1 MKAGLCNSV
10 LAFALLIVVARPSA
24 AAEASLELARGG
36 RTEYVIS
43 ADASTGETGRFAAL
57 ELSSY
62 LGRIS
67 GAAFR
72 ISAGSG
78 ARKVITL
85 RLERA
90 SSPDDYTIAI
100 NGDTLALSGATPRA
114 VLFASYDLLTHLG
127 CRFIAPQ
134 LSFYTDGEAEHVP
147 RSATLVYRGP
157 TRVTEHPVFAMRKLN
172 VEEGLSHDSASL
184 QAIVAWMP
192 KARFNTI
199 SVPMDYGGG
208 GRVKWDNWRL
218 SLTPELRRRG
228 IDIEV
233 GGHGYQNFLNASMQ
247 DGELFKQHPDWFGR
261 DSACAPSRAPQN
273 VFNTMNTGAVT
284 HVTAEASRYI
294 REREEIDILELWPPD
309 GARWSACA
317 SSSTEGASDRQAR
330 LLNTVSAALR
340 EVRPGTR
347 VQTIAYDEAKE
358 PPSHATL
365 DARILVDVCPIS
377 QNFDFGIDDPRGPN
391 NAQYAALIRNW
402 RRSFTGHLGLY
413 SYYRRYAWLSLPVI
427 LPHYMQHDL
436 QWYASVPM
444 QGISTYAEPGDWYTY
459 ELNHWMFAQ
468 LAWNPGI
475 DVDAA
480 VAEYMRTR
488 YPADAKAAGV
498 AYATLEDVVRRFG
511 SIQYATP
518 KTTAEIRSA
527 RERVDAARKGFGPRY
542 SRRLDLM
549 LDYASRDL
557 AIQERRV
564 AGDTAAMR
572 PLVAQLVD
580 LHTKYADKGV
590 FLLSGRNDRARIFKH
605 YSLAADR

>member
-1 MKAGLCNSV
+1 MKAGPRNSM
-10 LAFALLIVVARPSA
+10 LASALLVVMAGRAA

-36 RTEYVIS
+36 RTDYVIT
-43 ADASTGETGRFAAL
+43 ADASTGETGALAAR

-62 LGRIS
+62 LERIS
-67 GAAFR
+67 GAAFHV
-72 ISAGSG
+72 SSG
-78 ARKVITL
+78 GAARKVITL
-85 RLERA
+85 RIERA

-114 VLFASYDLLTHLG
+114 VLFASYDLLTRLG

-134 LSFYTDGEAEHVP
+134 LSFYSAGEAEHVP
-147 RSATLVYRGP
+147 RSATLVYRGA
-157 TRVTEHPVFAMRKLN
+157 TRVAEHPVFAMRKLN

-184 QAIVAWMP
+184 RAIVAWMP

-218 SLTPELRRRG
+218 SLTQELRQRG
-228 IDIEV
+228 IEIEV

-247 DGELFKQHPDWFGR
+247 DGALFTQHPDWFGR
-261 DSACAPSRAPQN
+261 DSTCAPSRAPQN
-273 VFNTMNTGAVT
+273 VFNTTNADAVSF
-284 HVTAEASRYI
+284 VTAEAARYL
-294 REREEIDILELWPPD
+294 RERAEIDILELWPPD

-317 SSSTEGASDRQAR
+317 SSSPEGAPDRQAR

-340 EVRPGTR
+340 ETRPAAR
-347 VQTIAYDEAKE
+347 IQTIAYSEAKD
-358 PPSHATL
+358 PPSHVAL
-365 DARILVDVCPIS
+365 DARILVDVCPIA
-377 QNFDFGIDDPRGPN
+377 QNFAFAIDDPRGPN
-391 NAQYAALIRNW
+391 NAQYATLIRDW
-402 RRSFTGHLGLY
+402 RRSFSGHLGLY

-459 ELNHWMFAQ
+459 ELNHWVLAQ

-480 VAEYMRTR
+480 VAEYLRIR
-488 YPADAKAAGV
+488 HPQDAKAAGV
-498 AYATLEDVVRRFG
+498 AYATMEDVVRRFG

-518 KTTAEIRSA
+518 RTAAEIRSA
-527 RERVDAARKGFGPRY
+527 RERIDVARRGIDPRN

-557 AIQERRV
+557 VIQEHRA

-572 PLVAQLVD
+572 PLIAQLVD
-580 LHTKYADKGV
+580 FQTNNADKGV
-590 FLLSGRNDRARIFKH
+590 FLLSGRNDRARIFRH

>member
-1 MKAGLCNSV
+1 MKAGRRDSM
-10 LAFALLIVVARPSA
+10 LALALLFVVARPA
-24 AAEASLELARGG
+24 AAADVSLELARGG
-36 RTEYVIS
+36 RTEYVIV
-43 ADASTGETGRFAAL
+43 ADASMGETGRFAAQ

-72 ISAGSG
+72 ISDGGA
-78 ARKVITL
+78 ARKLITL
-85 RLERA
+85 RIERA

-100 NGDTLALSGATPRA
+100 KGDTLALSGATPRA
-114 VLFASYDLLTHLG
+114 VLFASYDLLTRLG

-134 LSFYTDGEAEHVP
+134 LSFYADGEAEHVP
-147 RSATLVYRGP
+147 RLATLVYRGAL
-157 TRVTEHPVFAMRKLN
+157 RVAEHPVFAMRKLN
-172 VEEGLSHDSASL
+172 VEEGLSHDAASL
-184 QAIVAWMP
+184 RAIVAWMP

-208 GRVKWDNWRL
+208 GRVKWDNWRVA
-218 SLTPELRRRG
+218 LTPELRRRG

-247 DGELFKQHPDWFGR
+247 DGALFTQHPDWFGR
-261 DSACAPSRAPQN
+261 DSTCAPSPAPQN
-273 VFNTMNTGAVT
+273 VFNTTNADAVSF
-284 HVTAEASRYI
+284 VTAQTTSYM
-294 REREEIDILELWPPD
+294 RERAEIDILELWPPD

-317 SSSTEGASDRQAR
+317 SSSPEGAPDRQAR

-340 EVRPGTR
+340 AARPGAR
-347 VQTIAYDEAKE
+347 VQTIAYNEAKA
-358 PPSHATL
+358 PPSNVAL
-365 DARILVDVCPIS
+365 DSSILVDVCPIG
-377 QNFDFGIDDPRGPN
+377 QNFDFAIDDPRGPN
-391 NAQYAALIRNW
+391 NAHYASLIRDW

-436 QWYASVPM
+436 RFYASVPM
-444 QGISTYAEPGDWYTY
+444 QGISSYAEPGDWYTY
-459 ELNHWMFAQ
+459 ELNHWVLAQ
-468 LAWNPGI
+468 LAWNPNI

-480 VAEYMRTR
+480 IAEYARIRHPT
-488 YPADAKAAGV
+488 DAKAAVV

-518 KTTAEIRSA
+518 KTAAEIRAA
-527 RERVDAARKGFGPRY
+527 RERVNVARKALGTGS

-557 AIQERRV
+557 AIQEHRV

-580 LHTKYADKGV
+580 LHTNNADKGV
-590 FLLSGRNDRARIFKH
+590 FLLSGRNDRARIFRH

>member
-1 MKAGLCNSV
+1 M
-10 LAFALLIVVARPSA
+10 LAFALLVVVARPA
-24 AAEASLELARGG
+24 VAAEGSLELARGG
-36 RTEYVIS
+36 RTEYVITT
-43 ADASTGETGRFAAL
+43 DASTGETGRFAAL

-72 ISAGSG
+72 ISASSG

-90 SSPDDYTIAI
+90 SSPDDYTIAV
-100 NGDTLALSGATPRA
+100 NGDTLALSGSTPRA
-114 VLFASYDLLTHLG
+114 VLFATYDLLTRLG

-134 LSFYTDGEAEHVP
+134 LSFYAPGEAEHVP
-147 RSATLVYRGP
+147 HAETLVYRGA
-157 TRVTEHPVFAMRKLN
+157 TRVAEHPAFAMRKLN

-208 GRVKWDNWRL
+208 GRVKWDNWRV

-228 IDIEV
+228 MDVEV

-247 DGELFKQHPDWFGR
+247 DGAVFAQHPDWFGR
-261 DSACAPSRAPQN
+261 DSTCAPSRAPQN
-273 VFNTMNTGAVT
+273 VFNTTNAGAVAF
-284 HVTAEASRYI
+284 VTTEATRYL
-294 REREEIDILELWPPD
+294 RERGEIDVLELWPPD

-317 SSSTEGASDRQAR
+317 STSTEGAPDRQAR

-340 EVRPGTR
+340 EARPGAR

-358 PPSHATL
+358 PPSHVML
-365 DARILVDVCPIS
+365 DARILVDVCPIG
-377 QNFDFGIDDPRGPN
+377 QNFDFAIDDTRGPN

-459 ELNHWMFAQ
+459 ELNHWVFAQ
-468 LAWNPGI
+468 LAWNPDI
-475 DVDAA
+475 DVDTA
-480 VAEYMRTR
+480 VAEYVHIR
-488 YPADAKAAGV
+488 YPTDAKAAGV

-518 KTTAEIRSA
+518 KTAAEIRSA
-527 RERVDAARKGFGPRY
+527 RERIDAVRKRFDPRY
-542 SRRLDLM
+542 SQRLDLM

-557 AIQERRV
+557 AIQERRAV
-564 AGDTAAMR
+564 GDTAAMR

-580 LHTKYADKGV
+580 FHVKYADKGV
-590 FLLSGRNDRARIFKH
+590 FLLSGRNDRARIFRH
-605 YSLAADR
+605 YSLPAER